1 MKKLM
6 ISLALCLVLL
16 LSGCSITNSNELKT
30 VNENIKNSIKLLEN
44 RTTNL
49 EVAQENEEQNNDGA
63 TSLLVKK
70 FLSYND
76 LMKEINLD
84 KKAPGTKF
92 YYSSSMGVAFTYREL
107 FDNQNIKIT
116 ESGNNINIDGQNLYF
131 FEKDPELSLVEALS
145 EKFLI
150 GYKEEECFAKQYENK
165 NTSSSYVKAGLSP
178 GGNLRN
184 GLEVFNKCP
193 LDYGETN
200 GARYFLMDNNIP
212 EKFFFVELGQAAVAS
227 DGTIDEEGNTSSD
240 WSNSIKIFK

>member
-1 MKKLM
+1 M
-6 ISLALCLVLL
+6 ISLAICFIFL
-16 LSGCSITNSNELKT
+16 LSGCSIINANELKT

-44 RTTNL
+44 RITDL
-49 EVAQENEEQNNDGA
+49 ELGQKNEEQNNDGA
-63 TSLLVKK
+63 ISSSAKK

-76 LMKEINLD
+76 LIEEMNLD
-84 KKAPGTKF
+84 KKAPGTKI
-92 YYSSSMGVAFTYREL
+92 YYSSSMGLAFTYREL

-131 FEKDPELSLVEALS
+131 FEKDPELSLVEALT

-150 GYKEEECFAKQYENK
+150 GYKDEECFAKQYESK
-165 NTSSSYVKAGLSP
+165 NTPSSYVKAGLSP
-178 GGNLRN
+178 AGDRGN